1 MPVSPEWSR
10 NFLTFVTAWKRKSK
24 SGEFLGDEYMGD
36 NPFNNFVVTEKAK
49 SWDHFLRWLDE
60 LQGSWCFRGQREA
73 AWLLHTSL
81 DRDVQRERSS
91 PHSRSLYHLNRET
104 EMRDLLY
111 RFQQYAHHYLP
122 HVPAM
127 DDLSSWYALMQHHFV
142 PTRLLDWT
150 ESPHVAMYFAVQ
162 DKAMERRKREK
173 ESHSAVWA
181 IDLAWLETKGRE
193 LLQSKNSTPSIV
205 VDGSPS
211 EVADYTNRLLRETK
225 ESVIVRINPQMSNPR
240 LFAQQGIFL
249 CKLYHEAS
257 FGQMLMRMM
266 MHPEATGRP
275 VIRKIEVGSSL
286 RIKFLKH
293 LRSMNIHRA
302 SLFPGLDGLGLS
314 LKLELELKDR
324 NA

>member
-1 MPVSPEWSR
+1 MPVPPDWSR
-10 NFLTFVTAWKRKSK
+10 NFITFVNEWKRKSK
-24 SGEFLGDEYMGD
+24 NGEFIGDEYLGD

-49 SWDHFLRWLDE
+49 SWEHFLRWLDE

-81 DRDVQRERSS
+81 DRDVRRERSS
-91 PHSRSLYHLNRET
+91 PNSCSLYHLNRET

-111 RFQQYAHHYLP
+111 QFQQYAHHYLP
-122 HVPAM
+122 HVPPM
-127 DDLSSWYALMQHHFV
+127 NDLSSWYALMQHHCV

-150 ESPHVAMYFAVQ
+150 ESSYVAMYFAVE
-162 DKAMERRKREK
+162 DKAMEKRKREK

-193 LLQSKNSTPSIV
+193 LLQSKNSAPSV
-205 VDGSPS
+205 VDGSPA
-211 EVADYTNRLLRETK
+211 EVADYTNRLLRETE

-257 FGQMLMRMM
+257 FGQMLMKMM
-266 MHPEATGRP
+266 MYPQVTDRP

-293 LRSMNIHRA
+293 LRAMNIQRA

-314 LKLELELKDR
+314 LKLDLELKDMD
-324 NA
+324 A

>member
-1 MPVSPEWSR
+1 MPIPPDWSQ
-10 NFLTFVTAWKRKSK
+10 NLVTFVNDWKRKSK
-24 SGEFLGDEYMGD
+24 NGEFLSDEYWGD
-36 NPFNNFVVTEKAK
+36 NPFNNFVLTERAK

-91 PHSRSLYHLNRET
+91 PNSRSLYHLNRET
-104 EMRDLLY
+104 ETRDLLH

-122 HVPAM
+122 HVPPM
-127 DDLSSWYALMQHHFV
+127 NDLSSWYALMQHHCV

-150 ESPHVAMYFAVQ
+150 ESPYVGMYFAVEE
-162 DKAMERRKREK
+162 KAQEKRQREK

-181 IDLAWLETKGRE
+181 IDLAWLGTKGRE
-193 LLQSKNSTPSIV
+193 LLQLKSNASTL
-205 VDGSPS
+205 VDGSPA
-211 EVADYTNRLLRETK
+211 EVADYTNRLLRETE

-240 LFAQQGIFL
+240 LFAQQGVFL

-257 FGQMLMRMM
+257 FGQMLMKMM
-266 MHPEATGRP
+266 MYPEPTNRP

-286 RIKFLKH
+286 RINFLKH
-293 LRSMNIHRA
+293 LRAMNIHRA

-314 LKLELELKDR
+314 LKLDLELKDR
-324 NA
+324 EA